1 MQKIPRTST
10 PPPLYV
16 LLMNLGDRISKYRI
30 ARGIRQQDL
39 AESAG
44 ISRRTLTNLE
54 GGSGATLET
63 MLRILRALDIE
74 ERFLD
79 LVPNAEINPLDHMA
93 ARRRPRQRVRPSKKS
108 EHAIGWK
115 WGDCDGG
122 GN

>member
-16 LLMNLGDRISKYRI
+16 ILMNLGDRISRYRI

-39 AESAG
+39 AKSAG

-63 MLRILRALDIE
+63 ILRILRTLDIE

-108 EHAIGWK
+108 
-115 WGDCDGG
+115 
-122 GN
+122 

>member
-1 MQKIPRTST
+1 MQKIPRTFT

-16 LLMNLGDRISKYRI
+16 VLTNLGDRISKYRI

-79 LVPNAEINPLDHMA
+79 LFPNAAINPLDHMA
-93 ARRRPRQRVRPSKKS
+93 ARQHPRQRVRPSKRS
-108 EHAIGWK
+108 EHAIDWK